1 MGNGVVIRPPEV
13 GSAHDTAIIGWIIT
27 FLFSIPWLI
36 ITFIIGGVGFFA
48 SPACVYLG
56 YCVTLPLSTT
66 VPVLQGF
73 IVFLEAFLANSW
85 AMYVA
90 VGGGGL
96 LIALLILAWIYS
108 GTVRAINKGRYERAR
123 NATLFWGVLFT
134 LPVFTIPFSPTLLF
148 GLVIALVPAFF
159 FLLTYGR
166 LGEVIAKYGPV
177 AVMGEAIPGSAGPLA
192 VPIIPGPEM
201 MPGPGPGMMPGPGPE
216 MMPGPGPGMMPGPGP
231 GMMPGPGPGMMPGMP
246 MPGAGGPPVQPSA
259 PEVPRHPLCPTCGR
273 ELYYSGNHRRWYCM
287 TCDNPG
293 HR

>member
-13 GSAHDTAIIGWIIT
+13 GSAHDLAVIGWIIT

-36 ITFIIGGVGFFA
+36 ITFIIAGVGFFA
-48 SPACVYLG
+48 SPACIYVG
-56 YCVTLPLSTT
+56 YCVTLPLSTS
-66 VPVLQGF
+66 VPVFQAF

-96 LIALLILAWIYS
+96 LIALLILAWIYF
-108 GTVRAINKGRYERAR
+108 GTVGSINRGHYERAR

-134 LPVFTIPFSPTLLF
+134 LPVFTIPFSPTLLY

-201 MPGPGPGMMPGPGPE
+201 MPGPGMMPG
-216 MMPGPGPGMMPGPGP
+216 MPGVGGPP
-231 GMMPGPGPGMMPGMP
+231 PGMMPGMP
-246 MPGAGGPPVQPSA
+246 MPGAGGPPSGMMPGPMPGMGPPMQPSA